1 MLSPKDN
8 FGIDYLAEL
17 IKLEIASFKIE
28 GRMKS
33 PEYVGVVTRFY
44 RKYIDLIEQNHD
56 KGIDYIKN
64 LINENLEKKNL
75 DTLLTDKE
83 EIIQVFNRGGLSA
96 GHFSNNPNLDLIFKE
111 KPNNMGIYIG
121 KVISINQNKGHI
133 KLKLEDTLSIGDRI
147 SIDDENYTVS
157 ELMIG
162 NENFKSLEKG
172 NIVTIGRMKG
182 KIFTNAKIYKISSA
196 KLNKSISPTF
206 SEEKEFKK
214 IPLNGEII
222 IKENMPISLKIWS
235 DYGIYKNAEY
245 TANSNIIPQQALNR
259 PISRENVYDQ
269 LNKTGNTFFEFENL
283 KIDIDDNLF
292 IPLKSINDIRRT
304 AIEGLK
310 NTIIKSFTHNIKYKE
325 IKEFE
330 TISKALTKKKNISL
344 LLNIYN
350 PNFEYESLTN
360 IDKLYI
366 PLFYFVISEYK
377 ESLKNI
383 ASKFDTYIYMP
394 NVLKDPKIKLF
405 DFEKII
411 KEFNI
416 KGFVISHISQIEILK
431 KFNLELIG
439 NYSLNIYNNYS
450 TEFLKQ
456 LGFSYYTPSVELDK
470 ENLDNTSINSEVI
483 VYGKIPVMTNNY
495 CYLGKSNKCYKN
507 CKRKCEQ
514 KNIYYLKD
522 RLNYKFRILPNRIYG
537 TTTIFNNRDFNIDK
551 NDLNPDS
558 IRIDILD
565 ENLEEIQKIINKKWQ
580 D

>member
-33 PEYVGVVTRFY
+33 PEYVSVVTRFY

-56 KGIDYIKN
+56 KDTNHIKN
-64 LINENLEKKNL
+64 LINENLEKKNP

-96 GHFSNNPNLDLIFKE
+96 GHFSNNPNFDLIFKE

-121 KVISINQNKGHI
+121 NVISINQNKGHI

-147 SIDDENYTVS
+147 SIDDENYTIS

-182 KIFTNAKIYKISSA
+182 KIFTNAKIYRISSA

-235 DYGIYKNAEY
+235 DYGIYKSAEY
-245 TANSNIIPQQALNR
+245 IANSNIIPQQALNR
-259 PISRENVYDQ
+259 PISKENVYDQ

-304 AIEGLK
+304 AIEGLE
-310 NTIIKSFTHNIKYKE
+310 NTIIKSFTHNIKFKE
-325 IKEFE
+325 IKEFK
-330 TISKALTKKKNISL
+330 INPKALTKKKNISL

-495 CYLGKSNKCYKN
+495 CYLSKSNKCYKN

-537 TTTIFNNRDFNIDK
+537 ITTIFNNRDFNIDK
-551 NDLNPDS
+551 NKLNSDS